1 MRINPNRTLI
11 AVFMFLMMLAF
22 AGAAAAQQP
31 ASLVASANG
40 EGTIKFGKS
49 EEFKVYAVVV
59 KLFEDKTAEISLVTD
74 FTVYVSGTWSR
85 TNDASKEIA
94 IKITGGSASGNLDG
108 GGKLLLKDDRKSIA
122 GLNLQG
128 VNKATKK
135 VVKADFV
142 AK

>member
-1 MRINPNRTLI
+1 MLINRNRACLAVLVFLLTLTFSSV
-11 AVFMFLMMLAF
+11 AL
-22 AGAAAAQQP
+22 AQQP
-31 ASLVASANG
+31 KSLVATANG
-40 EGTIKFGKS
+40 EGSIKFGK
-49 EEFKVYAVVV
+49 EEFKIYAVVV

-85 TNDASKEIA
+85 TDDASKEIA
-94 IKITGGSASGNLDG
+94 LKITQGSASGNLDG
-108 GGKLLLKDDRKSIA
+108 SGKLLLTDDRKSIA

-128 VNKATKK
+128 LNKATKK